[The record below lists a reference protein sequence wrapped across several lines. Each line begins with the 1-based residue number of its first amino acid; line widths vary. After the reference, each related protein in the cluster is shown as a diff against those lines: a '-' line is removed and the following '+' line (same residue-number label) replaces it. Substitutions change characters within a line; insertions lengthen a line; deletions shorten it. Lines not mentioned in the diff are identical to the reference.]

1 MEVARLGSIS
11 AAADTL
17 GYTQS
22 AISRQVQAL
31 ESETGAQLLERL
43 PRGVR
48 LTTAGK
54 AVERHARVILREVT
68 RIAEA
73 VAEPEAATAT
83 LSIGAVPSAA
93 AALVPAVARRLRSDH
108 PEVRLRFV
116 EGFTP
121 DLFGRVARGEL
132 DLAVVTDYPPGLPA
146 TPGVVLHHLA
156 DDEVLVAMPADHRLA
171 GPTRRVR
178 LDRFAD
184 DDWVEDYR
192 GSAARAAAEASRRRL
207 SCSSPSASRV
217 PSARAIRSS
226 GTRVIWSAV
235 GRPPRRRP
243 SPAPAGG
250 AWPRGARA
258 AAAWRV
264 DERRAAS
271 GSRSA
276 GFGAATT
283 SARKRAK
290 ASAAAIGTCAGAH
303 ARSQ

>member
-1 MEVARLGSIS
+1 MQTAALRTLVEVARLGSIS

-22 AISRQVQAL
+22 AISRQIQAL
-31 ESETGAQLLERL
+31 ESETGARLLERL

-48 LTTAGK
+48 LTTAGEV
-54 AVERHARVILREVT
+54 VERHARVILREVT
-68 RIAEA
+68 RLAEA
-73 VAEPEAATAT
+73 VAEPGSATAT

-93 AALVPAVARRLRSDH
+93 AALVPAVAHRLRAHH

-192 GSAARAAAEASRRRL
+192 GSARTLVEACARSGFSPRIEHECGGWTGKLGLIAAGAGVGIVPGLMAGSVRPDIVCRL
-207 SCSSPSASRV
+207 LVDPPVRGVYAAVHDPSAGLPV
-217 PSARAIRSS
+217 VTAMLAELADELAA
-226 GTRVIWSAV
+226 GL
-235 GRPPRRRP
+235 GR
-243 SPAPAGG
+243 
-250 AWPRGARA
+250 
-258 AAAWRV
+258 
-264 DERRAAS
+264 
-271 GSRSA
+271 
-276 GFGAATT
+276 
-283 SARKRAK
+283 
-290 ASAAAIGTCAGAH
+290 
-303 ARSQ
+303 

>member
-1 MEVARLGSIS
+1 MATASLSPMQTAALRTLVEVARLGSIS

-48 LTTAGK
+48 LTTSGE

-68 RIAEA
+68 RLAEA
-73 VAEPEAATAT
+73 VAEPESATAT

-93 AALVPAVARRLRSDH
+93 AALVPAVARRLRQHH

-132 DLAVVTDYPPGLPA
+132 DLAVVSDYPPGLPA
-146 TPGVVLHHLA
+146 APGVVLHHLA

-192 GSAARAAAEASRRRL
+192 GSARTLVEACARSGFSPRIEHECGGWTGKLGLIAAGAGVGIVPGLMAGSVRADVVCRPLVDPPVRGVYAAIHDASAGLPVVAAMLAELAAEL
-207 SCSSPSASRV
+207 
-217 PSARAIRSS
+217 
-226 GTRVIWSAV
+226 GL
-235 GRPPRRRP
+235 
-243 SPAPAGG
+243 
-250 AWPRGARA
+250 
-258 AAAWRV
+258 
-264 DERRAAS
+264 
-271 GSRSA
+271 
-276 GFGAATT
+276 
-283 SARKRAK
+283 
-290 ASAAAIGTCAGAH
+290 
-303 ARSQ
+303 

>member
-1 MEVARLGSIS
+1 MQTAALRTLVEVARLGSIS

-48 LTTAGK
+48 LTTAGE

-73 VAEPEAATAT
+73 VAEPEAATTT
-83 LSIGAVPSAA
+83 LAIGAVPSAA
-93 AALVPAVARRLRSDH
+93 AALVPAVAHRLRRDH
-108 PEVRLRFV
+108 PDVRLRFV

-146 TPGVVLHHLA
+146 APGVVLHHLA

-178 LDRFAD
+178 LDKFAD

-192 GSAARAAAEASRRRL
+192 GSARTLVEACARSGFSPRIEHECGGWTGKLGLIAAGAGIGI
-207 SCSSPSASRV
+207 V
-217 PSARAIRSS
+217 PGLMAGSVRADVVCRPLVDPPVR
-226 GTRVIWSAV
+226 GVYAAV
-235 GRPPRRRP
+235 H
-243 SPAPAGG
+243 
-250 AWPRGARA
+250 
-258 AAAWRV
+258 
-264 DERRAAS
+264 D
-271 GSRSA
+271 
-276 GFGAATT
+276 
-283 SARKRAK
+283 
-290 ASAAAIGTCAGAH
+290 ASAHVPVVTAMLDELAGWLG
-303 ARSQ
+303 S